1 MNNAEKKEWFA
12 QANRFTEESIAEYT
26 SGRARPDVTTVS
38 KAAEGGFVEF
48 LKWCAGSGYASQ
60 FTSTAAGYA
69 LQGEQPDTFTW
80 LITSGPT
87 PDYAVSRPWL
97 VEWRKD
103 AERLG
108 VDMAVF
114 EQFIV

>member
-1 MNNAEKKEWFA
+1 MNNLEKKEWFA

-26 SGRARPDVTTVS
+26 SGRARPDTTTIS
-38 KAAEGGFVEF
+38 KAAEGGFIDF
-48 LKWCAGSGYASQ
+48 LDWCARSGYASQ

-80 LITSGPT
+80 LITSGLIL
-87 PDYAVSRPWL
+87 DYAESRPWL
-97 VEWRKD
+97 AEWRKA

-108 VDMAVF
+108 VDMAMFDQYVA
-114 EQFIV
+114 

>member
-1 MNNAEKKEWFA
+1 MNNMWTAKNEWFP

-26 SGRARPDVTTVS
+26 SGRVPPDTTTIS
-38 KAAEGGFVEF
+38 KAAEGGFVDF

-60 FTSTAAGYA
+60 FT
-69 LQGEQPDTFTW
+69 W
-80 LITSGPT
+80 LITSGLIL
-87 PDYAVSRPWL
+87 DYAVSRPWL